1 MKSETTESEV
11 VDESTVAKKPRL
23 SLVVILAMLL
33 GALLMVGLGATL
45 LHLQSSKAA
54 RGEVLALK
62 KELKEKGAAYE
73 SLIMQMEALSGQVEL
88 LKENAVARS
97 SGAGESH
104 AEAGGAAPAE
114 TIAETSTKP
123 TSVAEKTAPPEPSPP
138 KTVPLEP
145 VLPETAP
152 TPRTKKPKSDKPNCA
167 LVGKS
172 KEEQEETLKRC
183 ISLIDP
189 PK

>member
-114 TIAETSTKP
+114 TFAETGTKP
-123 TSVAEKTAPPEPSPP
+123 AIVGEKTAPP
-138 KTVPLEP
+138 KTVPLET
-145 VLPETAP
+145 VLPEPVP